1 MLQFAS
7 TANTASRCH
16 IHTFSYTIT
25 EEGKKKK
32 RKRKEPCTAHCHKSR
47 RVLQQAGTYVKEGAE
62 QLHVCLPHLPGGLA
76 LLPGQLMPA

>member
-7 TANTASRCH
+7 TTNTASRCH

-25 EEGKKKK
+25 EGKKK
-32 RKRKEPCTAHCHKSR
+32 RKRKEPSTAHCNKSR
-47 RVLQQAGTYVKEGAE
+47 RVLQQAGTYVKEEAE
-62 QLHVCLPHLPGGLA
+62 QLYICLPHLPGGLA